1 MDGNNELAWLGSGRM
16 DGNNELAWLGSGR
29 MDGNNE
35 FDLYKNDT

>member
-35 FDLYKNDT
+35 FDLNKNDT